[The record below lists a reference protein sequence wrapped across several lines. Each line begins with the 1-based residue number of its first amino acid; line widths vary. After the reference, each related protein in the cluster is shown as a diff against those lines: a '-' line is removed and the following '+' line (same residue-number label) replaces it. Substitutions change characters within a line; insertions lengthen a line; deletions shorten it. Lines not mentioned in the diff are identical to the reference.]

1 MFRILRG
8 ANFTY
13 ILPLGWGVSEQ
24 TDTLF
29 LTGYKGNASVYYLN
43 YGIPP
48 QYNIPDL
55 VLGHIFQVDG
65 VTVNRVL
72 ATLRLPDEQLP
83 AGGVQTQE
91 YVEFLGSYQGKDIH
105 ALAYLLADIGNGPGT
120 FGVLR
125 LGSATTDLWNSV
137 NGGLVEMMGAIY
149 HSFVQDLQEIQHLD
163 QQWQDES
170 QQEANFDDIINGYQ
184 VATDP
189 STGDPYFVPL
199 EPMQNCPGGA
209 SYCLPSGQQLVPQ
222 KS

>member
-1 MFRILRG
+1 M
-8 ANFTY
+8 
-13 ILPLGWGVSEQ
+13 SEQ

-105 ALAYLLADIGNGPGT
+105 ALAYLLADIGNGPAPSGCS
-120 FGVLR
+120 
-125 LGSATTDLWNSV
+125 GSARQPLTCGT
-137 NGGLVEMMGAIY
+137 
-149 HSFVQDLQEIQHLD
+149 
-163 QQWQDES
+163 
-170 QQEANFDDIINGYQ
+170 
-184 VATDP
+184 P
-189 STGDPYFVPL
+189 S
-199 EPMQNCPGGA
+199 MA
-209 SYCLPSGQQLVPQ
+209 A
-222 KS
+222 